1 VPVNAAWTETVSTT
15 THITSTATAS
25 STTTTTLTTTSTVFG
40 ALETFYAAC
49 DTNNLV
55 STVNGNAITNA
66 QSINGF
72 AFAQGPADAYDCCVA
87 CLQSDTC
94 GAALFYDT
102 FLGDPQK
109 QCYMVRN
116 GGVCSA
122 SSSVASLVVGGVVER
137 RSLRRTGTAGSSL
150 TPERAGNR
158 GRERW
163 CGGEGKGGCG
173 ADGRSEAWK

>member
-1 VPVNAAWTETVSTT
+1 VPVNAASTETVSTT

-40 ALETFYAAC
+40 PLETFYAAC

-55 STVNGNAITNA
+55 STVNDNAITNA

-72 AFAQGPADAYDCCVA
+72 AFAQDPADAYECCVA

-102 FLGDPQK
+102 FLGGPQK

-122 SSSVASLVVGGVVER
+122 SSSVASLVVGGGGGAAFIA
-137 RSLRRTGTAGSSL
+137 SN
-150 TPERAGNR
+150 GN
-158 GRERW
+158 
-163 CGGEGKGGCG
+163 CGQF
-173 ADGRSEAWK
+173 SYP